1 MKNRIISLL
10 KENNKDYVSGELIS
24 KQLGISRAAI
34 WKYINLLKEEG
45 YKIESSSRKGYK
57 ISSCPDILSSPEII
71 PLLNTKSIGLNIIHF
86 DTINS
91 TNIKA
96 KELASSDEFDGTIV
110 VSEEQ
115 TSGKGRLGRTWISPK
130 SKGIW
135 MSIILKPP
143 IDPINASRVTLV
155 AAAAVFNAM
164 QDLQIPALIKWPN
177 DIVLNNKKVCGILT
191 EMSAEL
197 NRIHYLVIGIGINVN
212 TYADEFPE
220 EIKDI
225 ATSIKAETNNH
236 IDRKTL
242 LAGIINHFEPLYN
255 ELINFNNI
263 SESIDICRKN
273 SIFLGKKVK
282 IIKSGKEYT
291 VKALDINH
299 EGQLIVEHED
309 GTEETI
315 FSGEVSMRGL
325 YGYI

>member
-1 MKNRIISLL
+1 MKNRILSLL
-10 KENNKDYVSGELIS
+10 RKSNTDYISGEMIS

-34 WKYINLLKEEG
+34 WKYINQLKEEG
-45 YKIESSSRKGYK
+45 YIFESSSRKGYK
-57 ISSCPDILSSPEII
+57 LSSCPDILSSPEIT
-71 PLLNTKSIGLNIIHF
+71 PLLNTKSIGLNMIHF

-96 KELASSDEFDGTIV
+96 KELASSDVSDGTVV

-115 TSGKGRLGRTWISPK
+115 TAGRGRLGRTWISPK
-130 SKGIW
+130 NKGVW
-135 MSIILKPP
+135 MSIILRPH
-143 IDPINASRVTLV
+143 IDPIYASRVTLV

-164 QDLQIPALIKWPN
+164 KDLQIPALIKWPN

-197 NRIHYLVIGIGINVN
+197 NRIHYLVIGIGVNVN
-212 TYADEFPE
+212 TDADEFPE

-225 ATSIKAETNNH
+225 ATSIKAEINNH
-236 IDRKTL
+236 IDRKAL

-255 ELINFNNI
+255 ELVNYNNI
-263 SESIDICRKN
+263 AASIDICRNN
-273 SIFLGKKVK
+273 SIFLGKNVK
-282 IIKSGKEYT
+282 ILKFGKEYI
-291 VKALDINH
+291 VKALDIDH

-309 GTEETI
+309 GTEEKI